1 VTGKH
6 SAEAFDETEVDVTET
21 ATDLRR
27 TTRSRIVVLGALPAL
42 TLVLALAAAVL
53 KWQVASS
60 TSVEQARAESI
71 RAATDI
77 TVEMLSYQPDTVEQ
91 RLHAA
96 RERMTGSFLGIY
108 TAMIENAVIPG
119 AKSQGISATAEVPQA
134 GSVSASADRA
144 EVLLYL
150 NQTVAVPQK
159 PPQKTVSTVRV
170 TMVRDGGRW
179 LMSEFEPVVT
189 Q

>member
-1 VTGKH
+1 MTGKH
-6 SAEAFDETEVDVTET
+6 SGELLIASETDATEADIQDQPTK
-21 ATDLRR
+21 
-27 TTRSRIVVLGALPAL
+27 RSRILVFGVLPAL
-42 TLVLALAAAVL
+42 ALLLAVAPAVL

-60 TSVEQARAESI
+60 TSNERARAESVQ
-71 RAATDI
+71 AARDI
-77 TVEMLSYQPDTVEQ
+77 AVEMLSYQPDNVEQ
-91 RLHAA
+91 QLHAA
-96 RERMTGSFLGIY
+96 RDRMTGEFLGIY

-119 AKSQGISATAEVPQA
+119 AKSQGVTAVAEVPQA

-150 NQTVAVPQK
+150 NQTVTVTQK

-170 TMVRDGGRW
+170 TMVNHDGRW
-179 LMSEFEPVVT
+179 LMSKFEPVVG